1 MKRLIL
7 AMAVIAFST
16 ATVKAQDDMAPKKVG
31 ISVAANIGLPTTT
44 GYSFAVGGDLQ
55 ADFAAT
61 EGLKI
66 TVSGGYENYSFKKS
80 LGGGSFGFIP
90 LLAGAKFNLGSDK
103 LYGHAQLG
111 YGFASE
117 GGGGAFSYAPSIGY
131 YLSPNFDA
139 SLKYLAFSK
148 NGFTLGSINLRLAYN
163 F

>member
-7 AMAVIAFST
+7 AMAVIAIST
-16 ATVKAQDDMAPKKVG
+16 ATVQAQDDMASKKVVVS
-31 ISVAANIGLPTTT
+31 IAANVGIPTST

-66 TVSGGYENYSFKKS
+66 TVSGGYENYSVKS
-80 LGGGSFGFIP
+80 SFGGGSGYFIP
-90 LLAGAKFNLGSDK
+90 LLAGAKFPFSEK
-103 LYGHAQLG
+103 FYGHAQLG
-111 YGFASE
+111 YGFAQ
-117 GGGGAFSYAPSIGY
+117 GGGGAFGYAPSIGY

>member
-7 AMAVIAFST
+7 AMAVIAIST
-16 ATVKAQDDMAPKKVG
+16 ATVQAQDEMASKKVVVSIAGNVG
-31 ISVAANIGLPTTT
+31 IPTST

-66 TVSGGYENYSFKKS
+66 TVSGGYENYSVKS
-80 LGGGSFGFIP
+80 SYGGGNGYFIP
-90 LLAGAKFNLGSDK
+90 LLAGAKFPFSDK
-103 LYGHAQLG
+103 FYGHAQLG
-111 YGFASE
+111 YGFAQ
-117 GGGGAFSYAPSIGY
+117 GGGGAFGYAPSIGY

-139 SLKYLAFSK
+139 SVKYLAFSK
-148 NGFTLGSINLRLAYN
+148 NGFTLGSVNLRLAYN

>member
-16 ATVKAQDDMAPKKVG
+16 ATTQAQDDAMADKKVTVSIAG
-31 ISVAANIGLPTTT
+31 NVGLPTTS

-61 EGLKI
+61 QGLKI
-66 TVSGGYENYSFKKS
+66 TVSGGYENYSFKG
-80 LGGGSFGFIP
+80 GGGSGSFVP
-90 LLAGAKFNLGSDK
+90 LLAGAKFNLGSEK

-111 YGFASE
+111 YGFAE
-117 GGGGAFSYAPSIGY
+117 GGGGAFGYAPSIGY
-131 YLSPNFDA
+131 YLSSNFDA